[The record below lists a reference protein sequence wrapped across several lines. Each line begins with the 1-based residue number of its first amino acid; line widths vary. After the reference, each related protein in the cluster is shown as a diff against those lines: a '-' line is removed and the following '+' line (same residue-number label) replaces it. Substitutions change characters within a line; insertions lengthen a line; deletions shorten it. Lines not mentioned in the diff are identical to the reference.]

1 MKKLFLL
8 TLAGMI
14 GLSLLSACGSKTVKV
29 DDSMN
34 GQTITVKAGEVIEVS
49 LAGNPTTGY
58 NWYAVNLDETILT
71 QSGEAT
77 FKSDSSAIGSGG
89 IITNTFKAEAAGTTT
104 LTLEYKRAWET
115 GVEPIQVFTITVVVE

>member
-1 MKKLFLL
+1 MKKFFLL

-14 GLSLLSACGSKTVKV
+14 GLLLLSGCGNKTVKV

-71 QSGEAT
+71 QSGEAD

-89 IITNTFKAEAAGTTT
+89 IITNSFKAEAAGTTT
-104 LTLEYKRAWET
+104 LTLEYKRSWEE

>member
-1 MKKLFLL
+1 MNKIFLL

-14 GLSLLSACGSKTVKV
+14 SLSLLAGCSSKAVNV

-34 GQTITVKAGEVIEVS
+34 GQTITVNAGATFEVS

-58 NWYAVNLDETILT
+58 NWYAANLDETILS
-71 QSGEAT
+71 QSGEAD
-77 FKSDSSAIGSGG
+77 FKADSSAIGAGG
-89 IITNTFKAEAAGTTT
+89 IITNSFKAEATGTTT

-115 GVEPIQVFTITVVVE
+115 DVEPIQLFTITVVVE